1 MAHYAVLDNDN
12 TVSTVIT
19 GVHEYDTDTLPAG
32 FASWEEF
39 YSDALGSTVIRCSY
53 NGNIRGH
60 YPASG
65 DTYDP
70 DLDQFVAPPE
80 PELSPDPDAP

>member
-1 MAHYAVLDNDN
+1 MAHYALIDDDN
-12 TVSTVIT
+12 TVTTVIT
-19 GVHEYDTDTLPAG
+19 GVHEYDTDTLPDG

-39 YSDALGSTVIRCSY
+39 YTDALGSTVLRCSY

-70 DLDQFVAPPE
+70 DLDTFVPAPDNLP
-80 PELSPDPDAP
+80 APAP